1 LGYKPNSIV
10 VPAGREKPPFV
21 SYPEICFGNHYN
33 QIAQGLLKKGDITK
47 KEFDEI
53 VATLIRNPTKI

>member
-10 VPAGREKPPFV
+10 VPAGREQPPFV
-21 SYPEICFGNHYN
+21 SYPEICFGNHYS
-33 QIAQGLLKKGDITK
+33 QVAQGLLKKGDITK

>member
-1 LGYKPNSIV
+1 
-10 VPAGREKPPFV
+10 V
-21 SYPEICFGNHYN
+21 SYPEICFGNHYS
-33 QIAQGLLKKGDITK
+33 QVAQGLLKKGDITK